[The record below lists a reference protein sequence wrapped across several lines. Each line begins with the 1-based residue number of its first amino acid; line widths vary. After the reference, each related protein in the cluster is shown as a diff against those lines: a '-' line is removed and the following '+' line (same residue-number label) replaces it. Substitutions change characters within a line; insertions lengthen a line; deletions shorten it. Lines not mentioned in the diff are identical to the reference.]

1 MPTSPGM
8 AQIPSL
14 SGLFPAEEL
23 PACQPTVCKNAGAVT
38 PCRSS
43 SKCPI
48 PAMVFMAAEKER
60 KKFQLMPLKY
70 SDLVNTVS

>member
-8 AQIPSL
+8 AQIPTL

-48 PAMVFMAAEKER
+48 PVMVLVASVKDC
-60 KKFQLMPLKY
+60 KKFRLMPLKY